1 MSNPFSE
8 LLVVSVE
15 QALAAPLCTSRL
27 ADMGARVIKVERAEG
42 DFART
47 YDETAN
53 GDSSYFV
60 WTNQGKES
68 VVLDLKTVKDK
79 KLLYKILKKADVF
92 VQNLGPGVIKKLG
105 FASEKMR
112 ELNPKL
118 ITCDISGYGESGPV
132 SSLKAYDLLVQAESG
147 LIDISGGPNELGRI
161 GVSVCDIGAGIT
173 AHAAI
178 LEALFYRERT
188 GQGYGVNISL
198 FDVASDWMNVPL
210 IQHEFGGK
218 SPKRVGLMH
227 PTIQPY
233 AAFKVKDGSQIIIAI
248 QNEREWDRFCSQVL
262 NQPSLA
268 KDPLFKSNNA
278 RVKNVEKL
286 HQIINKTSTSLTVK
300 EFTNLLTEA
309 DIAFGSINSVDALS
323 KHAGLSL
330 VGVKNTKGEDLTM
343 AAPPIKRTIN
353 SFKKSN
359 SPPKLGEHTSK
370 IFKEFG
376 L

>member
-27 ADMGARVIKVERAEG
+27 ADMGARVIKVERTEG

-60 WTNQGKES
+60 WTNQDKES
-68 VVLDLKTVKDK
+68 VVLDLKKVKDK

-323 KHAGLSL
+323 KHAGLSR
-330 VGVKNTKGEDLTM
+330 VGVKNTNGEDLTM
-343 AAPPIKRTIN
+343 AAPPIQRTIN
-353 SFKKSN
+353 SFKKSK

>member
-27 ADMGARVIKVERAEG
+27 ADMGARVIKVERTEG

-60 WTNQGKES
+60 WTNQDKES
-68 VVLDLKTVKDK
+68 VVLDLKKVKDK

-118 ITCDISGYGESGPV
+118 ITCDISGYGENGPV

-300 EFTNLLTEA
+300 EFTNLLNEA

-323 KHAGLSL
+323 KHAGLSR
-330 VGVKNTKGEDLTM
+330 VGVKNTNGEDLTM

>member
-1 MSNPFSE
+1 
-8 LLVVSVE
+8 VVSVE
-15 QALAAPLCTSRL
+15 QAVAAPLCTSRL

-60 WTNQGKES
+60 WTNQDKES
-68 VVLDLKTVKDK
+68 VVLDLKKVKDK

-112 ELNPKL
+112 ELNPQL

-161 GVSVCDIGAGIT
+161 GVSLCDIGAGIT

-198 FDVASDWMNVPL
+198 FGVASDWMNVPL
-210 IQHEFGGK
+210 IQHKFGGK

-233 AAFKVKDGSQIIIAI
+233 AAFKVKDGSKIIIAI
-248 QNEREWDRFCSQVL
+248 QNEREWARFCSQVL
-262 NQPSLA
+262 KLPDLS
-268 KDPLFKSNNA
+268 KDPLFKTNNA

-286 HQIINKTSTSLTVK
+286 HQIINKRSESLSAK
-300 EFTNLLTEA
+300 EFTCLLTEA
-309 DIAFGSINSVDALS
+309 DIAFGLINSVDALS
-323 KHAGLSL
+323 KHAGLNL
-330 VGVKNTKGEDLTM
+330 VNVKTTKGDDLTM
-343 AAPPIKRTIN
+343 AAPPINRTIKSLNN
-353 SFKKSN
+353 SKP
-359 SPPKLGEHTSK
+359 PPKLGEHTSK
-370 IFKEFG
+370 IFSEFG
-376 L
+376 A

>member
-1 MSNPFSE
+1 M
-8 LLVVSVE
+8 VSVE

-27 ADMGARVIKVERAEG
+27 ADMGARVIKVERTEG

-60 WTNQGKES
+60 WTNQDKES
-68 VVLDLKTVKDK
+68 VVLDLKKVKDK

-323 KHAGLSL
+323 KHAGLSR
-330 VGVKNTKGEDLTM
+330 VGIKNTNGEDLTM

-359 SPPKLGEHTSK
+359 SPPKLGKHTSK

>member
-15 QALAAPLCTSRL
+15 QAVAAPLCTSRL

-60 WTNQGKES
+60 WTNQDKES
-68 VVLDLKTVKDK
+68 VVLDLKKVKDK

-105 FASEKMR
+105 FASKKMR
-112 ELNPKL
+112 ELNPQL

-161 GVSVCDIGAGIT
+161 GVSLCDIGAGIT

-198 FDVASDWMNVPL
+198 FGVASDWMNVPL
-210 IQHEFGGK
+210 IQHKFGGK

-233 AAFKVKDGSQIIIAI
+233 AAFKVKDGSKIIIAI
-248 QNEREWDRFCSQVL
+248 QNEREWARFCSQVL
-262 NQPSLA
+262 KLPDLS
-268 KDPLFKSNNA
+268 KDPLFNTNNA

-286 HQIINKTSTSLTVK
+286 HQIINKRSESLSAK
-300 EFTNLLTEA
+300 EFTCLLTEA
-309 DIAFGSINSVDALS
+309 DIAFGLINSVDALS
-323 KHAGLSL
+323 KHAGLNL
-330 VGVKNTKGEDLTM
+330 VNVKTTKGDDLTI
-343 AAPPIKRTIN
+343 AAPPINRTIN
-353 SFKKSN
+353 SLKN
-359 SPPKLGEHTSK
+359 SKPPPKLGEHTSK
-370 IFKEFG
+370 IFSEFG
-376 L
+376 A

>member
-15 QALAAPLCTSRL
+15 QAVAAPLCTSRL

-60 WTNQGKES
+60 WTNQDKES
-68 VVLDLKTVKDK
+68 VVLDLKKVKDK

-118 ITCDISGYGESGPV
+118 ITCDISGYGESGAV
-132 SSLKAYDLLVQAESG
+132 SGLKAYDLLVQAESG

-161 GVSVCDIGAGIT
+161 GVSLCDIGAGIT

-198 FDVASDWMNVPL
+198 FGVASDWMNVPL
-210 IQHEFGGK
+210 IQHKFGGK

-233 AAFKVKDGSQIIIAI
+233 AAFKV
-248 QNEREWDRFCSQVL
+248 
-262 NQPSLA
+262 
-268 KDPLFKSNNA
+268 
-278 RVKNVEKL
+278 
-286 HQIINKTSTSLTVK
+286 
-300 EFTNLLTEA
+300 
-309 DIAFGSINSVDALS
+309 
-323 KHAGLSL
+323 
-330 VGVKNTKGEDLTM
+330 
-343 AAPPIKRTIN
+343 
-353 SFKKSN
+353 
-359 SPPKLGEHTSK
+359 
-370 IFKEFG
+370 
-376 L
+376 